1 LLILVNLFNLFS
13 IHHLNNFQ
21 PSVIGAES
29 PVDRDGTAMKERIVI
44 GVAGMPGSG
53 KATIR
58 EMVQEMGYPAVV
70 MGDEIRDEAKRRK
83 LEPTPENLG
92 TIMLKLRE
100 EEGLAAVAKLCVP
113 KMEKAGGKVVVV
125 EGIRSLHEVEEF
137 KKRFPNF
144 TIIAI
149 HASLET
155 RFRRLFQRKRSDDPK
170 GWKTFME
177 RDLRELGV
185 GLGAVIAT
193 ADRMIVNEGTKVQ
206 LKRKTR
212 EVLREVLGEWMK

>member
-1 LLILVNLFNLFS
+1 
-13 IHHLNNFQ
+13 
-21 PSVIGAES
+21 
-29 PVDRDGTAMKERIVI
+29 VDRDGTAMKERIII

-58 EMVQEMGYPAVV
+58 EIVQEMGYPAVV

-83 LEPTPENLG
+83 LKPTPENLG
-92 TIMLKLRE
+92 MIMLKLRE
-100 EEGLAAVAKLCVP
+100 EEGPAAVAKRCIP
-113 KMEKAGGKVVVV
+113 KMEKAKGKVVVV

-144 TIIAI
+144 SLIAI
-149 HASLET
+149 HASPET
-155 RFRRLFQRKRSDDPK
+155 RFRRLFQRKRSDDPE
-170 GWKTFME
+170 GWETFME

-185 GLGAVIAT
+185 GLGSVIAT
-193 ADRMIVNEGTKVQ
+193 ADHMIVNEGTKAQ

-212 EVLREVLGEWMK
+212 GVLKEMLGKWMK